1 MNNGFIKLFR
11 CIEDSFFWNDSQ
23 AVHLWIQLL
32 LSANHR
38 DKEMLLSGEKV
49 IIKSGQFVCSRKTL
63 SLKTGIN
70 ESKIQRILKVFES
83 EQMIEQQM
91 NSKYR
96 MISISNWSK
105 YQGSEQVNE
114 QQMNSRRTTDEQQMN
129 TNNNN
134 KNEKNDKNKEINKEK
149 KFSES
154 FSTFWSAYD
163 RPDNKGSKE
172 NAYKQWNKLSEQERE
187 LAFKSIVP
195 YKNSLKE
202 LQYMKHAER
211 YLRDKAWEGINIE
224 EPKPKNLKPIVGE
237 NIDLS
242 KWGTAK

>member
-1 MNNGFIKLFR
+1 MNNGFVKLHR

-32 LSANHR
+32 LSANHK
-38 DKEMLLSGEKV
+38 DKEILLSGKKV
-49 IIKSGQFVCSRKTL
+49 LIKSGQIVCSRNTL
-63 SLKTGIN
+63 SSKTGIS
-70 ESKIQRILKVFES
+70 ESKIQRLLKLFEID
-83 EQMIEQQM
+83 QMVEQQM

-96 MISISNWSK
+96 IISIINWKK
-105 YQGSEQVNE
+105 YQSSEQVIE
-114 QQMNSRRTTDEQQMN
+114 QQMNSKRTADEQQVN

-134 KNEKNDKNKEINKEK
+134 KNEKNDKKEINKEK

-172 NAYKQWNKLSEQERE
+172 NAYKQWNKLSEQEKE

-224 EPKPKNLKPIVGE
+224 EPEKPKNLKPIVGE

-242 KWGTAK
+242 KWRLAE